1 MLYAYRTRLSKY
13 DLDNDGYLDGNE
25 IAMAFQAYEEKMQS
39 IETGAVPFAF
49 FPPEVQQN
57 LTRYDESGDR
67 KLDGMPVAPLSTQCA
82 SHFSCHSSV
91 SCALIFSFS
100 CEVPLVGIRATCKN
114 ELTSRVQIH
123 HS

>member
-67 KLDGMPVAPLSTQCA
+67 KLDGMPVAPLSTNVLRTLVVILPSPA
-82 SHFSCHSSV
+82 PSS
-91 SCALIFSFS
+91 SLFLARSLWSEYEQLAKMS
-100 CEVPLVGIRATCKN
+100 
-114 ELTSRVQIH
+114 
-123 HS
+123 